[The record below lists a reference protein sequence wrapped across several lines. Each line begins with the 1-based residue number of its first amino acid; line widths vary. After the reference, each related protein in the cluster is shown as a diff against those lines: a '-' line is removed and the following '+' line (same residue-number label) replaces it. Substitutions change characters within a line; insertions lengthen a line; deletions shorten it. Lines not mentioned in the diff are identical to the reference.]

1 MKGMRG
7 FILLAALALA
17 GSAAAYL
24 IPAGI
29 SAVTGT
35 TTQTTTL
42 DVGTGDFT
50 YDGQTVP
57 VSSWPNMG
65 NLAFVKWVRTPL
77 HFDCAPGTLAV
88 TDKTTYAQEQNTL
101 TFAPPAGSVIVG
113 VLVKSGSS
121 FDFIAA
127 AWAEDG
133 SAATVTITQGF
144 SGTAVFYCNAA
155 APVGTTTVLT
165 TTVGTT
171 TIVTTITLPGTTTTA
186 PGATT
191 TLSGT
196 TITLPGATTTLPGT
210 TITLPGTT
218 TTLPGATTTLAGATT
233 TVRSA
238 PLTPPKAAKAKKA
251 KKKKVKAKRKTKSKP
266 KVTSHK
272 RPKVTG

>member
-7 FILLAALALA
+7 FILLAALGLA

-24 IPAGI
+24 IPAGV
-29 SAVTGT
+29 SAVMGT
-35 TTQTTTL
+35 TTQTATL

-50 YDGQTVP
+50 YDGQTVA

-65 NLAFVKWVRTPL
+65 NLAYVKWVRTPL

-88 TDKTTYAQEQNTL
+88 TDKTTYEQEQSTL

-121 FDFIAA
+121 FDFASA

-133 SAATVTITQGF
+133 SAATVTITQGY
-144 SGTAVFYCNAA
+144 SGTAVFYCRLA
-155 APVGTTTVLT
+155 APAGTTTVLT

-171 TIVTTITLPGTTTTA
+171 TVVTTITLPTTTAAGTTTT
-186 PGATT
+186 P
-191 TLSGT
+191 
-196 TITLPGATTTLPGT
+196 
-210 TITLPGTT
+210 
-218 TTLPGATTTLAGATT
+218 AGATT
-233 TVRSA
+233 TTLAATTTTLAATTTTV
-238 PLTPPKAAKAKKA
+238 PETTTQVLKPPKKVTKPKAKAKKA
-251 KKKKVKAKRKTKSKP
+251 KKAKVKAKRKTKRKP
-266 KVTSHK
+266 KVISHK

>member
-1 MKGMRG
+1 MKGLRG
-7 FILLAALALA
+7 FVLLAALGLA

-24 IPAGI
+24 IPVGV

-35 TTQTTTL
+35 TTQTATL

-77 HFDCAPGTLAV
+77 KFDCEAGTLAV
-88 TDKTTYAQEQNTL
+88 TDKTTYAQEQRTL

-113 VLVKSGSS
+113 VLVKSGSM
-121 FDFIAA
+121 FDFASA

-144 SGTAVFYCNAA
+144 SGTAVLYCMAA
-155 APVGTTTVLT
+155 APTGTTTVLT

-171 TIVTTITLPGTTTTA
+171 TIVTTITLPGTTTA
-186 PGATT
+186 VPVTT
-191 TLSGT
+191 TVS
-196 TITLPGATTTLPGT
+196 GT

-218 TTLPGATTTLAGATT
+218 TTLPGATTTVAGATT

-238 PLTPPKAAKAKKA
+238 PLTPPKKVAKAKAKA
-251 KKKKVKAKRKTKSKP
+251 KKKKQKKP
-266 KVTSHK
+266 KVVSHK
-272 RPKVTG
+272 RPKNTG